1 MHHFFRELNSKE
13 HRLFARNNTPQK
25 IQTYLDSL
33 SVNFEIEENTLQSPR
48 RVMTSGKAQCFEGAL
63 LGAAMLWYHG
73 YTPMVLD
80 LVTIPGDDSHVV
92 AVFKEGKKWGA
103 LSKTNHAVLRY
114 RDAVYAS
121 PRELAMSYFHEYFL
135 DSGEKTL
142 ESYAVFPLGTISK
155 NWIIDSDDLW
165 YIDHALDMQNHE
177 MILPS
182 KKRSTLRKAHKI
194 ERLVGKLV
202 IEKKPN

>member
-135 DSGEKTL
+135 DSGEKKHLSPMQCFRL
-142 ESYAVFPLGTISK
+142 ELFQKTGL
-155 NWIIDSDDLW
+155 L
-165 YIDHALDMQNHE
+165 
-177 MILPS
+177 ILTTFGILTMHS
-182 KKRSTLRKAHKI
+182 ICKI
-194 ERLVGKLV
+194 TK
-202 IEKKPN
+202 